1 MPARPRPH
9 IGAAWPAACE
19 QAAVGYFERMLGA
32 DLGLRGSN
40 NLA

>member
-1 MPARPRPH
+1 VPARPRPH
-9 IGAAWPAACE
+9 IGAACE